1 MWCRFA
7 PVPTLLTHD
16 CARGCWRKSRIADTV
31 SDQKCRPRSVERA
44 AAPLLC
50 VAPNGNS
57 DGPFTLGLSRR
68 AAVAQLFD
76 MHDRRVLG
84 IAFAFIIAGAL
95 AVMIWPS
102 RRGRCPL
109 VLNIVSVEPAG
120 IIDDAREEMWL
131 VTLRLS
137 NSDARP
143 SSPQNR
149 LYFKSRG
156 TANRWIGVEGALD
169 CALAPGEWCDRLL
182 LLPARTD
189 ACRSASNT
197 RVPPYLSRRNWNGSS
212 NDCRFG
218 SALGCLISFGG
229 G

>member
-1 MWCRFA
+1 
-7 PVPTLLTHD
+7 
-16 CARGCWRKSRIADTV
+16 
-31 SDQKCRPRSVERA
+31 
-44 AAPLLC
+44 

-149 LYFKSRG
+149 LYFKSSG

-169 CALAPGEWCDRLL
+169 CALAPGERCDRLL

-189 ACRSASNT
+189 AYRVCLKYASASLSFKAQLERLVERLPIWIRSRLSYKFWRWVGFGNYGPSGHW
-197 RVPPYLSRRNWNGSS
+197 REISVELPFPPKSPRPVGI
-212 NDCRFG
+212 
-218 SALGCLISFGG
+218 SADAHNPA
-229 G
+229 